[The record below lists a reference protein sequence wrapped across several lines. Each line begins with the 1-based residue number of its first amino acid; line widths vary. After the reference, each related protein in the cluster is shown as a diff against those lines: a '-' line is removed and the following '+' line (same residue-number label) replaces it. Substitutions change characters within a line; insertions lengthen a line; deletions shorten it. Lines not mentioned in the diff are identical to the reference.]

1 MERDIRN
8 QELVGKLKALMVVRV
23 LLVTI
28 LLGTLAVFNVTPLKP
43 AFNVQTVYTIIFC
56 TYGLTIVYATVLN
69 RVTRLLLFAHIQ
81 IVVDVLFET
90 ALIYITGGFESPFSF
105 TYIISIM
112 VASTILYKRGGIMVA
127 SLCAI
132 LYGGMVD
139 LQYFGIIPSG
149 TDAGLSARALAYNVF
164 LNVVAF
170 LLSAVLSAGLAET
183 LKRTKENLAQKSSDY
198 EYLRGLYENIFY
210 SITTGLMTTDME
222 GRITSFNRAAE
233 EITGYGAAEANG
245 RLWHELFGIERLK
258 NYYPAGDGGTIL
270 RDDQM
275 NRLREERMTKKDGT
289 EITIGITISALKDG
303 QGQAGGLVASFR
315 DLTELIA
322 QEERYKRQERLAEIG
337 ELSARMAHEIRNP
350 LASLSG
356 SIQILKDETGV
367 TGENIQLMDIAV
379 READRLN
386 HIITEFLTY
395 ARPTPQRQQ
404 EVNLREIIDE
414 MTVLLKNHG
423 EYREDINIQ
432 TQFVDNNYCIMGD
445 AGQIRQVFWNLA
457 INALQAMK
465 DGGSL
470 DIAGS
475 SAEAT
480 INAGEKKRFVR
491 IAFRDTGSG
500 INREDMQKLFLP
512 FFTTKENGTG
522 LGLAIVYR
530 ITEEHGGRVNVSSR
544 PGEGSCFTVEFP
556 AA

>member
-170 LLSAVLSAGLAET
+170 FLSAVLSSGLAET
-183 LKRTKENLAQKSSDY
+183 LKKTREHLAQKSSDY

-233 EITGYGAAEANG
+233 EITGYLASEANG
-245 RLWHELFGIERLK
+245 CLWHELFGIERLK
-258 NYYPAGDGGTIL
+258 NFYPAGEGSTLL

-275 NRLREERMTKKDGT
+275 SRLQQEKMRKRDGT
-289 EITIGITISALKDG
+289 EITIGVTVSALKDG
-303 QGQAGGLVASFR
+303 QRQANGLVASFR
-315 DLTELIA
+315 DLTELIT
-322 QEERYKRQERLAEIG
+322 QEERYKQQERLAEIG
-337 ELSARMAHEIRNP
+337 EMSARMAHEIRNP

-356 SIQILKDETGV
+356 SIQILKNETGV

-404 EVNLREIIDE
+404 DVDLREIIDE
-414 MTVLLKNHG
+414 MAVLLKNHR

-432 TQFVDNNYCIMGD
+432 TQFDDNNYCIMGD

-475 SAEAT
+475 SVEAT
-480 INAGEKKRFVR
+480 IKPGEKRRFVR
-491 IAFRDTGSG
+491 IAFRDTGPG